1 MNFRCVLSIEHIVW
15 WVVWEYVEL
24 CVIMLRCVKVECES
38 FESWMWVLDSLS
50 MVPWFYHCWLCC
62 LMVLVSKLSTGRH
75 YWMTL
80 YIGQWWLLIW
90 WEVVVVVSGFWHQ
103 FDGVVSWAPVLRLLL
118 EGCGGRLVD
127 FLRMSHFPCL
137 QSQLV
142 YIDRESYV
150 SSLII
155 WNWFFSI

>member
-1 MNFRCVLSIEHIVW
+1 
-15 WVVWEYVEL
+15 
-24 CVIMLRCVKVECES
+24 
-38 FESWMWVLDSLS
+38 
-50 MVPWFYHCWLCC
+50 
-62 LMVLVSKLSTGRH
+62 
-75 YWMTL
+75 MTL

-90 WEVVVVVSGFWHQ
+90 WEVVVVVLGFWHQ

-118 EGCGGRLVD
+118 ECCGGRLVD

-155 WNWFFSI
+155 WNWFFQFKMLEAILFVYRCIF